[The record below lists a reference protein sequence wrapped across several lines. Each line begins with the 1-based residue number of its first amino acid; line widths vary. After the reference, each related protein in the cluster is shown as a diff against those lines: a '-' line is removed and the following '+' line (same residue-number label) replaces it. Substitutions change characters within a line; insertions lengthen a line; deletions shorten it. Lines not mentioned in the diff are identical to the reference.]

1 MWRNASLRRFQRPGA
16 FLYGPSVAPGPR
28 FFALSLLSA
37 LLASSP
43 AKALDPAKAIT
54 QYRHEVWKTREG
66 LPQSSAEVLVQSRDG
81 YVWIGTQEGLARFD
95 GVRFVVFDR
104 ASTPELRH
112 NRILALLEDR
122 RGRLWIGT
130 EGGGLT
136 VLQDGRFR
144 TFGRADG
151 LASDIVRALAED
163 VEGTLWIGTEAGL
176 QSRDDRSFTA
186 WADSDGIS
194 AGAVRSLVVDAAG
207 TLLAGTA
214 QGLVRRSGRRFV
226 PAGIREVVQ
235 SLHAAADGTIFAGT
249 AHGLRILREGRIET
263 LGPADGLPGEVVNC
277 VLRDRRG
284 TVWIGTSGGLARWT
298 GGRVSTFTPAQGLSN
313 GNVLALLEDREGT
326 LWVGTQD
333 GGLNKLSDAS
343 FTPWGVR
350 EGLSADVTWAIF
362 VDRDGAVWSGTDS
375 AGVNVRRGER
385 VTTIGTGDGL
395 AAPGVQAIW
404 QHPDGSVWLGT
415 RGGGVSI
422 VRSGKVV
429 RTIRKAGGLASDSI
443 CTITGTRDGSVFLGS
458 RGGGLTR
465 LSPSGGLTVFSEK
478 DGLLNGTVHA
488 LHEDREGNLW
498 IGTNG
503 GGLFRF
509 DGGRFTHFG
518 REQGLSIEIVNTIH
532 EETDGTLWVGTYG
545 GGLNRFRDGLF
556 SAATTR
562 EGLFDDAVFAILPD
576 GQGNLWISCNRG
588 VYAVS
593 LRDLDALA
601 RGAVPRVT
609 CRPFGAEDGMRNREC
624 NGANQ
629 PAGARGPDGRLY
641 FPTIEGVVSVDPSG
655 LFLNPVS
662 PPVLV
667 EEVRVDDVPAPARTF
682 LELPP
687 GKGRFEFHY
696 TALSLRVP
704 SRVRFRVRLD
714 GVDREWVDV
723 GTRRSAYYTNLS
735 PGSYSFRVAAANE
748 SGVWNDQGA
757 SFSFRLRPRLDQ
769 RPFFWLLAGTFAL
782 AIAYT
787 GYRFRVARLEVR
799 ERELVGIVEERTR
812 SLREE
817 KERTERALEEAELQR
832 ERAEEAGK
840 AAEDANRTKSDFLAA
855 TSHEIRTPLNAILG
869 YSEILSEEIA
879 DRGLEGLGADVGK
892 IHAAGRHLL
901 GLINDILDLSRM
913 EAGKLDLFPEELD
926 VASLVRDVAASVG
939 PQAEQNRNRLV
950 VEGAGAAGSLL
961 ADPTRV
967 RQILLNLLGN
977 AVKFTHDG
985 EVTLRIRREK
995 GANGERVVF
1004 AVTDTGIG
1012 MTGEQ
1017 IASLFR
1023 AFEQAD
1029 PQVTRRFGGTGLGL
1043 VITRRLAR
1051 MMGGDVGV
1059 VSRPGVGSTFTVD
1072 LPARAGPVSGGA
1084 VQESH
1089 SQDGV

>member
-1 MWRNASLRRFQRPGA
+1 MFRSM
-16 FLYGPSVAPGPR
+16 APGPR
-28 FFALSLLSA
+28 PLAVGLLLA
-37 LLASSP
+37 LLGSTP
-43 AKALDPAKAIT
+43 AEALDPAKAIT

-66 LPQSSAEVLVQSRDG
+66 LPQSSAEALVQTRDG

-95 GVRFVVFDR
+95 GARFVVFDK

-136 VLQDGRFR
+136 VLQEGRFR
-144 TFGRADG
+144 TFGRTDG
-151 LASDIVRALAED
+151 LAADIVRALAED
-163 VEGTLWIGTEAGL
+163 AEGNLWIGTDAGL
-176 QSRDDRSFTA
+176 QSRDERSFTA
-186 WADSDGIS
+186 WGAPEGVP
-194 AGAVRSLVVDAAG
+194 AGAVRSLVVDGAG
-207 TLLAGTA
+207 TLWAGTA
-214 QGLVRRSGRRFV
+214 HGLVRRSGKRFV
-226 PAGIREVVQ
+226 PAGLRDAVQ

-249 AHGLRILREGRIET
+249 AHGLRLLREGRVEA
-263 LGPADGLPGEVVNC
+263 LGSADGLPGEVVNC
-277 VLRDRRG
+277 ALRDRRG
-284 TVWIGTSGGLARWT
+284 TVWIGTSGGLARWAS
-298 GGRVSTFTPAQGLSN
+298 GRLSVFTPAQGLSN

-350 EGLSADVTWAIF
+350 EGLSADVAWAVF

-375 AGVNVRRGER
+375 AGVNVRRGDR
-385 VTTIGTGDGL
+385 VTTIGTAEGL

-415 RGGGVSI
+415 RGGGVSV
-422 VRSGKVV
+422 VRDGRVV
-429 RTIRKAGGLASDSI
+429 RTLRKADGLASDSI
-443 CTITGTRDGSVFLGS
+443 CAIEGTSDGSVFLGA

-465 LSPSGGLTVFSEK
+465 LSADGSFTRFAEK
-478 DGLLNGTVHA
+478 DGLLNGTVHT
-488 LHEDREGNLW
+488 LLEDRVGNLW
-498 IGTNG
+498 VGTNG
-503 GGLFRF
+503 AGLFRF
-509 DGGRFTHFG
+509 DGGRFTRFG
-518 REQGLSIEIVNTIH
+518 RAQGLSIEIVNTIH
-532 EETDGTLWVGTYG
+532 EEADGTLWVGTYG

-576 GQGNLWISCNRG
+576 GKGNLWISCNRG

-593 LRDLDALA
+593 LRELDALA
-601 RGAVPRVT
+601 RGAVRRVN
-609 CRPFGAEDGMRNREC
+609 CRPFGTEDGMRNREC

-629 PAGARGPDGRLY
+629 PAGARGPDGRLH

-655 LFLNPVS
+655 LFRNPVP

-667 EEVRVDDVPAPARTF
+667 EEVMVDDAPAPARTF

-687 GKGRFEFHY
+687 GKERFEFHY

-704 SRVRFRVRLD
+704 SRVKFRVRLE
-714 GVDREWVDV
+714 GVDRDWIDV
-723 GTRRSAYYTNLS
+723 GTRRSAYYTHLS

-748 SGVWNDQGA
+748 SGIWNEGDA
-757 SFSFRLRPRLDQ
+757 SFSFRLSPRLDQ
-769 RPFFWLLAGTFAL
+769 RPFFWLLAGTLAL

-787 GYRFRVARLEVR
+787 GYRFRVARLEAR
-799 ERELVGIVEERTR
+799 ERELVEIVDERTR

-817 KERTERALEEAELQR
+817 KERTEHALREAELQR
-832 ERAEEAGK
+832 ERAEAAGR
-840 AAEDANRTKSDFLAA
+840 AAEDANRTKSHFLAA
-855 TSHEIRTPLNAILG
+855 TSHELRTPLNAILG

-879 DRGLEGLGADVGK
+879 ERGLEGLGPDVGK
-892 IHAAGRHLL
+892 IHTAGRHLL

-913 EAGKLDLFPEELD
+913 EAGKLDLFPEEID
-926 VASLVRDVAASVG
+926 VAALVRDVAAAVG
-939 PQAEQNRNRLV
+939 PQAEQNHNRLV

-985 EVTLRIRREK
+985 EITLRIRREK
-995 GANGERVVF
+995 GPGGERVVF
-1004 AVTDTGIG
+1004 SVTDTGIG
-1012 MTGEQ
+1012 MTEEQ
-1017 IASLFR
+1017 ISRLFR

-1029 PQVTRRFGGTGLGL
+1029 PSVTRRFGGTGLGL
-1043 VITRRLAR
+1043 VITRQLAR
-1051 MMGGDVGV
+1051 MMGGDVAV
-1059 VSRPGVGSTFTVD
+1059 ASRTGEGSTFTVD
-1072 LPARAGPVSGGA
+1072 IPTQPGPVWREPA
-1084 VQESH
+1084 QESR
-1089 SQDGV
+1089 SQDRV

>member
-1 MWRNASLRRFQRPGA
+1 MFRFMAS
-16 FLYGPSVAPGPR
+16 GPR
-28 FFALSLLSA
+28 ALAAGLLLSLLGA
-37 LLASSP
+37 RP
-43 AKALDPAKAIT
+43 AEALDPAKAIT
-54 QYRHEVWKTREG
+54 QYRHEVWKTRDG
-66 LPQSSAEVLVQSRDG
+66 LPQSSAEALVQTRDG

-95 GVRFVVFDR
+95 GARFVVYDR

-136 VLQDGRFR
+136 VLQEGRFR

-151 LASDIVRALAED
+151 LAADIVRALAED
-163 VEGTLWIGTEAGL
+163 ADGTLWIGTDAGL
-176 QSRDDRSFTA
+176 QSLDERSFES
-186 WADSDGIS
+186 WGVLDGVP
-194 AGAVRSLVVDAAG
+194 AGAVRALAVDPAG
-207 TLLAGTA
+207 TLWAGTG
-214 QGLVRRSGRRFV
+214 QGLVRRSGKRFV
-226 PAGIREVVQ
+226 AAGPREAVQ

-249 AHGLRILREGRIET
+249 PHGLRVLQGEREDA
-263 LGPADGLPGEVVNC
+263 LGVAGGLPGEAVNC
-277 VLRDRRG
+277 ALRDRRG
-284 TVWIGTSGGLARWT
+284 TVWIGTSGGLARWA
-298 GGRVSTFTPAQGLSN
+298 GGRVSVFTTAQGLSN

-350 EGLSADVTWAIF
+350 EGLSADVAWAVF

-385 VTTIGTGDGL
+385 VTTIGTADGL

-415 RGGGVSI
+415 RGGGVSV
-422 VRSGKVV
+422 VRGGRVV
-429 RTIRKAGGLASDSI
+429 RTIRKADGLASDSI
-443 CTITGTRDGSVFLGS
+443 CAITGTRDGSVFLGG

-465 LSPSGGLTVFSEK
+465 LSPSGALTRFAEKEGLP
-478 DGLLNGTVHA
+478 NGTVHA

-503 GGLFRF
+503 AGLFRF
-509 DGGRFTHFG
+509 DGGRFTRFG
-518 REQGLSIEIVNTIH
+518 RAQGLSIEIVNAIH
-532 EETDGTLWVGTYG
+532 EETDGTLWIGTYG

-556 SAATTR
+556 SSISTR

-576 GQGNLWISCNRG
+576 GNGNLWISCNRG

-593 LRDLDALA
+593 LRELDALL
-601 RGAVPRVT
+601 RGDSRRVN

-629 PAGARGPDGRLY
+629 PAGARGPDGRLH

-655 LFLNPVS
+655 FFRNPVP
-662 PPVLV
+662 PPVHV
-667 EEVRVDDVPAPARTF
+667 EEVLVDGVPVPARAF

-687 GKGRFEFHY
+687 GAERFEFHY

-704 SRVRFRVRLD
+704 ARVRFRVRLE

-723 GTRRSAYYTNLS
+723 GTRRSAWYTNLS

-748 SGVWNDQGA
+748 SGVWNEGEA
-757 SFSFRLRPRLDQ
+757 SFAFRLRPRIDQ
-769 RPFFWLLAGTFAL
+769 RPSFWLLAGTLAL

-787 GYRFRVARLEVR
+787 GYRFRVSRLEA
-799 ERELVGIVEERTR
+799 RELELVEVVEERTR
-812 SLREE
+812 SLRYE
-817 KERTERALEEAELQR
+817 KERTERALREAELQR
-832 ERAEEAGK
+832 ERAEEAGR
-840 AAEDANRTKSDFLAA
+840 AAEDANHTKSHFLAA
-855 TSHEIRTPLNAILG
+855 TSHELRTPLNAILG

-879 DRGLEGLGADVGK
+879 ERGLAGLGEDVGK

-901 GLINDILDLSRM
+901 GLINDLLDLSRM
-913 EAGKLDLFPEELD
+913 EAGKLELFPEEFE
-926 VASLVRDVAASVG
+926 VASLVRDVSATMG
-939 PQAEQNRNRLV
+939 PEAERNRDRLLV
-950 VEGAGAAGSLL
+950 AGAGEAGRMV
-961 ADPTRV
+961 ADPIRV

-977 AVKFTHDG
+977 AVKFSHDG
-985 EVTLRIRREK
+985 VVELRIRREA
-995 GANGERVVF
+995 GPGGERVVF

-1017 IASLFR
+1017 ISRLFR

-1051 MMGGDVGV
+1051 MMGGDVAV
-1059 VSRPGVGSTFTVD
+1059 VSRPGEGSTFTVD
-1072 LPARAGPVSGGA
+1072 LPARAGPVSPA
-1084 VQESH
+1084 AHLESR
-1089 SQDGV
+1089 SQDRV

>member
-1 MWRNASLRRFQRPGA
+1 M
-16 FLYGPSVAPGPR
+16 APGPR
-28 FFALSLLSA
+28 FVAFGLFAA

-43 AKALDPAKAIT
+43 AEALDPAKAVT

-66 LPQSSAEVLVQSRDG
+66 LPQSSAEVLVQTRDG

-95 GVRFVVFDR
+95 GSRFVVFDK

-136 VLQDGRFR
+136 VHHEGRFR
-144 TFGRADG
+144 TFGRTDG
-151 LASDIVRALAED
+151 LAADIVRALAED
-163 VEGTLWIGTEAGL
+163 AEGNLWIGTDAGL
-176 QSRDDRSFTA
+176 QSRDERSFTA
-186 WADSDGIS
+186 WGSSEGVP
-194 AGAVRSLVVDAAG
+194 AGPVRSLVVDGAG
-207 TLLAGTA
+207 TLWAGTGH
-214 QGLVRRSGRRFV
+214 GLVRRSGKRFV
-226 PAGIREVVQ
+226 PAGLGDAVL
-235 SLHAAADGTIFAGT
+235 SLHAAADGTVLAGT
-249 AHGLRILREGRIET
+249 AHGLRLLREGRVEG
-263 LGPADGLPGEVVNC
+263 LGTADGLPGEVVNC
-277 VLRDRRG
+277 ALRDRRG
-284 TVWIGTSGGLARWT
+284 TVWIGTSGGLARWA
-298 GGRVSTFTPAQGLSN
+298 GGRVSAFTPAQGLSN

-350 EGLSADVTWAIF
+350 EGLSADVSWAVF

-375 AGVNVRRGER
+375 AGVNVRRGES
-385 VTTIGTGDGL
+385 VTTIGTAEGL

-404 QHPDGSVWLGT
+404 QHPDGSIWLGT
-415 RGGGVSI
+415 RGGGVSV
-422 VRSGKVV
+422 VRGGKVV
-429 RTIRKAGGLASDSI
+429 RTLRKADGLASDSI
-443 CTITGTRDGSVFLGS
+443 CSIEGTRDGSVFLGA

-465 LSPSGGLTVFSEK
+465 ISPSGELTLFAEK

-488 LHEDREGNLW
+488 LLEDRAGNLW
-498 IGTNG
+498 VGTNG
-503 GGLFRF
+503 AGLFRF
-509 DGGRFTHFG
+509 DRGRFTRFG
-518 REQGLSIEIVNTIH
+518 RAQGLSIEIVNTIH
-532 EETDGTLWVGTYG
+532 EEADGTLWVGTYG

-556 SAATTR
+556 SAATSR

-593 LRDLDALA
+593 LRELEALA
-601 RGAVPRVT
+601 RGDARRVN
-609 CRPFGAEDGMRNREC
+609 CRPFGTEDGMRNREC

-629 PAGARGPDGRLY
+629 PAGARGPDGRLH

-655 LFLNPVS
+655 LFRNPVP

-687 GKGRFEFHY
+687 GKERFEFHY

-704 SRVRFRVRLD
+704 SRVKFRVRLE
-714 GVDREWVDV
+714 GVDRDWVDV
-723 GTRRSAYYTNLS
+723 GTRRSAYYTHLS

-748 SGVWNDQGA
+748 SGIWNEGDA

-769 RPFFWLLAGTFAL
+769 RPFFWLLAGTLAL

-787 GYRFRVARLEVR
+787 GYRFRVARLEA
-799 ERELVGIVEERTR
+799 RELELVEIVEERTR

-817 KERTERALEEAELQR
+817 KERTERALREAELQR
-832 ERAEEAGK
+832 ERAEEAGR

-855 TSHEIRTPLNAILG
+855 TSHELRTPLNAILG
-869 YSEILSEEIA
+869 YSEILSEEITE
-879 DRGLEGLGADVGK
+879 RGLEGLGPDVGK

-901 GLINDILDLSRM
+901 DLINDLLDLSRM
-913 EAGKLDLFPEELD
+913 EAGKLDLFPEEFD
-926 VASLVRDVAASVG
+926 VASLVRDVTATVG
-939 PQAEQNRNRLV
+939 QLVEQNRNRLL
-950 VEGAGAAGSLL
+950 VEGSEAAGSLV

-985 EVTLRIRREK
+985 QVSLRVWRQS
-995 GANGERVVF
+995 GTGGERVVF
-1004 AVTDTGIG
+1004 SVTDTGIG

-1017 IASLFR
+1017 ISRLFR

-1029 PQVTRRFGGTGLGL
+1029 PQVTRRFGGSGLGL
-1043 VITRRLAR
+1043 VISRRLAR
-1051 MMGGDVGV
+1051 MMGGDVDV
-1059 VSRPGVGSTFTVD
+1059 LSHPGEGSTFTVD
-1072 LPARAGPVSGGA
+1072 LPARAGPVSSEA
-1084 VQESH
+1084 YLESR
-1089 SQDGV
+1089 SQDRV